1 MTAYEDAC
9 GHFRRLDRLRHL
21 NAIGRWDQM
30 ANMPPQ
36 GNEAR
41 AQALAELEGLQHEI
55 ATSVVLGALLKRA
68 CNEPLDEMQSANLRE
83 MTRARRGLI
92 RVNADEVSYPAH
104 IILRYEIERPLIEGQ
119 IEVEDIPGLWD
130 SGMQQLFGIDTR
142 GNYRDGC
149 MQDVHWAQGLFGY
162 FSTYTL
168 GALYAAQ
175 WFASMRRD
183 LSGFDQQIA
192 RGELQGL
199 FDWLRERIWSQ
210 GSRWETSELVR
221 RASGE
226 ALNAAH
232 FRRHLESRYLG

>member
-1 MTAYEDAC
+1 MQLARHPGFAQC
-9 GHFRRLDRLRHL
+9 LAPLLVRHL
-21 NAIGRWDQM
+21 GEQPAF
-30 ANMPPQ
+30 AP
-36 GNEAR
+36 GNLTR
-41 AQALAELEGLQHEI
+41 
-55 ATSVVLGALLKRA
+55 LL
-68 CNEPLDEMQSANLRE
+68 
-83 MTRARRGLI
+83 TRARRGLI

-130 SGMQQLFGIDTR
+130 SGMQQLFGLDTR

-162 FSTYTL
+162 FPTYTL

-183 LSGFDQQIA
+183 LSGLDQQIA
-192 RGELQGL
+192 RGELGGL
-199 FDWLRERIWSQ
+199 FDWLRDRIWSQ
-210 GSRWETSELVR
+210 ASRWETSQLVR

-226 ALNAAH
+226 SLNPAH
-232 FRRHLESRYLG
+232 FRRHLESRYLN